1 MLHALTLTEVGAVG
15 LLLAVAALVASAL
28 KTAAVP
34 VVARRHRGRR

>member
-15 LLLAVAALVASAL
+15 LLLSVAVFVATAV

-34 VVARRHRGRR
+34 VVARRQRPRR